1 MRIVNLTLAE
11 AADPAVMKNVADFL
25 LSDQHTAIYTSV
37 KSGGTDGIQAG
48 DQLAFDNRRGSVTVN
63 SVTGATNFIPDAD
76 RPDAGMPQGPTIADL
91 RPPVT
96 AAVVP
101 QPSPH
106 VFVDASSIGFGNNLP
121 PVPGL
126 PSSMANIP
134 LPPLGGAAAPVIPPV
149 PAAPAAAAAPTAT
162 AQPSA
167 PAGVDVDANSLPWD
181 IRIHASTKVKNA
193 DGTWRARRGVDPQL
207 VLAVEAELRAVL
219 AIPGPAAPVVAPQQ
233 AQIPMPPAVP
243 TIPQPPAL
251 PNPPTPEAALAQSVT
266 GDAFDALS
274 NEQRFPAWV
283 AELEKAM
290 IAEHIGPDTF
300 KEVTGQDLNVYVMRP
315 DLIPAARK
323 AMGDHLRARFPQA
336 GY

>member
-37 KSGGTDGIQAG
+37 KSGGTDFGI
-48 DQLAFDNRRGSVTVN
+48 
-63 SVTGATNFIPDAD
+63 GAEMASSNVQVSNNQIAPAD

-91 RPPVT
+91 LP
-96 AAVVP
+96 AAAQGFAQTMAP

-149 PAAPAAAAAPTAT
+149 PAVPAVAAAPTAT

-167 PAGVDVDANSLPWD
+167 PASVDVDANSLPWD
-181 IRIHASTKVKNA
+181 PRIHASTKVKNA
-193 DGTWRARRGVDPQL
+193 DGTWRARRGVDPHL
-207 VLAVEAELRAVL
+207 VLTVEAELRAMM
-219 AIPGPAAPVVAPQQ
+219 AIPSPAAPATPVQ
-233 AQIPMPPAVP
+233 AQIPMPP

-251 PNPPTPEAALAQSVT
+251 PNPATPEAALAQSVT
-266 GDAFDALS
+266 GDAFDALP

-283 AELEKAM
+283 SELEKAM

>member
-1 MRIVNLTLAE
+1 MRIVELTLAE

-25 LSDQHTAIYTSV
+25 LTGDHAYAIQACSQAGTQGVTSTTNV
-37 KSGGTDGIQAG
+37 KSGGT
-48 DQLAFDNRRGSVTVN
+48 N
-63 SVTGATNFIPDAD
+63 SMIDPAD
-76 RPDAGMPQGPTIADL
+76 RPDAGMPQGPTLADL
-91 RPPVT
+91 RPPLT
-96 AAVVP
+96 AAAVP

-121 PVPGL
+121 PVPAS
-126 PSSMANIP
+126 PVNIP

-167 PAGVDVDANSLPWD
+167 PAGVDVDAKGLPWD
-181 IRIHASTKVKNA
+181 SRIHASTKVKNA

-207 VLAVEAELRAVL
+207 VLTVEAELRAAL
-219 AIPGPAAPVVAPQQ
+219 AIPGPVAAPVAPPQQ
-233 AQIPMPPAVP
+233 AQIPMPPIVSAV
-243 TIPQPPAL
+243 PQPPAL
-251 PNPPTPEAALAQSVT
+251 PNPATPEAALQQAVT
-266 GDAFDALS
+266 GAAADPFDALP

-323 AMGDHLRARFPQA
+323 AMGDYLRAKFPAA